1 MGIVIDENIQR
12 KCQLK
17 FDNSI
22 TMEIKGA
29 AIILMVCNHLF
40 PIPEWIYPENNYF
53 SLSFGSKTIA
63 SYIGGFGKICV
74 AIFAFLTG
82 IAMFYTYSKAELK
95 KSWVHTLRK
104 LPRFLG
110 TYWMILFVVYIPII
124 YLGGE
129 KTFNVKELFLNLF
142 GYQTTYCRIAW
153 YVRFYLELVISF
165 PIWVILY
172 RELKKWLQSCNLNMP
187 FVVLIAIQWGVGV
200 CSKKIQFGFSGY
212 LAEYFGYITI
222 VMFGFYVAEK
232 DLLSKIF
239 MCFHKYSNVIRCV
252 VSAIFLTGCFC
263 GRGIIKQFMEFNLD
277 FIYAPIVILAIWLL
291 LDAIEWERLNAFFSF
306 LGRYSVEIWFL
317 HAIFFI
323 GNSNVQKI
331 GYWPKWSFF
340 ILVWVLLLLLP
351 VSMLVHR
358 IVSGILDEFN
368 KIIESNRL

>member
-124 YLGGE
+124 YLGGG
-129 KTFNVKELFLNLF
+129 KHL
-142 GYQTTYCRIAW
+142 
-153 YVRFYLELVISF
+153 
-165 PIWVILY
+165 
-172 RELKKWLQSCNLNMP
+172 M
-187 FVVLIAIQWGVGV
+187 
-200 CSKKIQFGFSGY
+200 
-212 LAEYFGYITI
+212 
-222 VMFGFYVAEK
+222 
-232 DLLSKIF
+232 
-239 MCFHKYSNVIRCV
+239 
-252 VSAIFLTGCFC
+252 
-263 GRGIIKQFMEFNLD
+263 
-277 FIYAPIVILAIWLL
+277 
-291 LDAIEWERLNAFFSF
+291 
-306 LGRYSVEIWFL
+306 
-317 HAIFFI
+317 
-323 GNSNVQKI
+323 
-331 GYWPKWSFF
+331 
-340 ILVWVLLLLLP
+340 
-351 VSMLVHR
+351 
-358 IVSGILDEFN
+358 
-368 KIIESNRL
+368 